1 MDQNDP
7 ETRVPVTWSPGDI
20 HVIVTGAD
28 SIPSAAVFPSWGNL
42 GGFAVTRALPEPT
55 GAAKVN

>member
-1 MDQNDP
+1 
-7 ETRVPVTWSPGDI
+7 VTWSPGDI

-42 GGFAVTRALPEPT
+42 GGFAVTRALPEPLT
-55 GAAKVN
+55 GKEIS